1 ILASAS
7 TAVIIGFNVKPEPQT
22 ATFAEQEGVE
32 VKFYTVIYKA
42 IEEIEASLKGMLKPE
57 YEEAVL
63 GNAEIREIFR
73 SSKFGNIAGSMVS
86 DGLIRR
92 NAKARVIRAG
102 VVVGDNLSIESLKRF
117 KDDATEVKEGYECG
131 IGVGSFKDIQIGD
144 QIQVFE
150 IREKKRV

>member
-1 ILASAS
+1 H
-7 TAVIIGFNVKPEPQT
+7 TAI
-22 ATFAEQEGVE
+22 FAEQEGVE
-32 VKFYTVIYKA
+32 IRFYSVIYKA
-42 IEEIEASLKGMLKPE
+42 IEEIEAALKGLLKPE
-57 YEEAVL
+57 FEEAVL

-73 SSKFGNIAGSMVS
+73 SSKFGNIAGSMVQ

-102 VVVGDNLSIESLKRF
+102 VVVGDNLTIESLKRF

-131 IGVGSFKDIQIGD
+131 IGVGSFKDIQVGD

-150 IREKKRV
+150 MREKKRV